1 MSSDAMSTKLSRR
14 HILGG
19 ACCAGIAAPAIGLGL
34 VPAPVLAQATDH
46 ASHGPTTNLT
56 PQEALALLKQGNADF
71 VNNVP
76 FAAPVDA
83 QRRLEIAQSQSPFT
97 VLVGCSDSRVGPEIL
112 FGRGLGELFIVRN
125 AGNVVDTAAMGSV
138 EYAVGNLGVPLV
150 VVMGHE
156 RCGAVGAALSVVGEN
171 ATFPGSIG
179 HMVDPILPAAIK
191 ARAEAGAD
199 APADEVFAAAVRENV
214 ARVVT
219 ELRTS
224 SPVLAGPLAE
234 GRLMVVGAYYDLD
247 EGRVDFFM
255 ES

>member
-1 MSSDAMSTKLSRR
+1 MNEPIKVNRR

-19 ACCAGIAAPAIGLGL
+19 ACCAGLAIPAVGLGL
-34 VPAPVLAQATDH
+34 MPAPVRAQAHGATTD
-46 ASHGPTTNLT
+46 LT
-56 PQEALALLKQGNADF
+56 PQQALDLLKQGNLDF

-76 FAAPVDA
+76 FDVPANHT
-83 QRRLEIAQSQSPFT
+83 RRLEIALGQTPFAA
-97 VLVGCSDSRVGPEIL
+97 LVGCSDSRVGPEIL

-125 AGNVVDTAAMGSV
+125 AGNVLDTAATGSV

-150 VVMGHE
+150 LVLGHE

-199 APADEVFAAAVRENV
+199 APADQVFDAAIRENV

-255 ES
+255 ED

>member
-1 MSSDAMSTKLSRR
+1 MAEPTFTTLNRR

-19 ACCAGIAAPAIGLGL
+19 ACCAGLAAPALGLGL
-34 VPAPVLAQATDH
+34 MPAPVLAQAH
-46 ASHGPTTNLT
+46 APTTNLT
-56 PQEALALLKQGNADF
+56 PQEALDLLKQGNANF
-71 VNNVP
+71 VNDVP
-76 FAAPVDA
+76 AEAPLGRE
-83 QRRLEIAQSQSPFT
+83 RRLEIAQSQAPFAA
-97 VLVGCSDSRVGPEIL
+97 LVGCSDSRVGPEFL
-112 FGRGLGELFIVRN
+112 FERGLGELFIVRN

-138 EYAVGNLGVPLV
+138 EYAVANLGVPLV
-150 VVMGHE
+150 VVLGHE
-156 RCGAVGAALSVVGEN
+156 RCGAVGAALSVVGEG

-191 ARAEAGAD
+191 ARTEAGAG
-199 APADEVFAAAVRENV
+199 APADQVFDAAVRENV

-234 GRLMVVGAYYDLD
+234 GRLLVVGAYYDLD

-255 ES
+255 EG

>member
-1 MSSDAMSTKLSRR
+1 MTTLSRR
-14 HILGG
+14 QLLGC
-19 ACCAGIAAPAIGLGL
+19 ACCAGVAAQGGLSL
-34 VPAPVLAQATDH
+34 VPSLALAQA
-46 ASHGPTTNLT
+46 HGAATNLT
-56 PQEALALLKQGNADF
+56 PQQALDLLKQGNRDF
-71 VNNVP
+71 VNDVP
-76 FAAPVDA
+76 SQAPINR
-83 QRRLEIAQSQSPFT
+83 QWRLEIAQSQAPF
-97 VLVGCSDSRVGPEIL
+97 VALVGCSDSRVGPELL
-112 FGRGLGELFIVRN
+112 FERGLGELFIVRN

-138 EYAVGNLGVPLV
+138 EYAVANLGVPLV
-150 VVMGHE
+150 LVLGHE
-156 RCGAVGAALSVVGEN
+156 RCGAVGAALSVVAEN

-199 APADEVFAAAVRENV
+199 APENQVFDAAVRENV

-224 SPVLAGPLAE
+224 SAVLASPLAE
-234 GRLMVVGAYYDLD
+234 GRLMIVGAYYDLD

>member
-1 MSSDAMSTKLSRR
+1 MAGMNRR
-14 HILGG
+14 QLLGC
-19 ACCAGIAAPAIGLGL
+19 ACCAGVAVQAGVAL
-34 VPAPVLAQATDH
+34 VPAVAQAQAHGATTD
-46 ASHGPTTNLT
+46 LT
-56 PQEALALLKQGNADF
+56 PEEALALLKQGNQNF
-71 VNNVP
+71 MNNVP
-76 FAAPVDA
+76 SEAPVDQA
-83 QRRLEIAQSQSPFT
+83 RRLEIALAQTPFA
-97 VLVGCSDSRVGPEIL
+97 VLVGCSDSRVSPELL

-150 VVMGHE
+150 LVLGHE
-156 RCGAVGAALSVVGEN
+156 RCGAVGAALSVVAEN

-179 HMVDPILPAAIK
+179 HMIDPILPAAIK
-191 ARAEAGAD
+191 ARAEAGEG
-199 APADEVFAAAVRENV
+199 ADEEQVFVSAVRENV